1 MNLLYMALKRCV
13 QLISNKYPV
22 PTINV
27 YIVLIVFSLDL
38 NDNYGCNCCG
48 DGSVN

>member
-1 MNLLYMALKRCV
+1 MNLLYMTLKRCV

-27 YIVLIVFSLDL
+27 YVVLIGFYLDL
-38 NDNYGCNCCG
+38 NHIYGCNCCG
-48 DGSVN
+48 WIG